1 MSGRNHGAVE
11 VDANQKVT
19 NEYGVPDE
27 KGTEYRMGAEEGEIH
42 TTEHELKRSLKGR
55 HMQMIAVYV
64 STQSVHTSLNAN
76 DPPQWWCY
84 RRRSVHWFR

>member
-55 HMQMIAVYV
+55 HMQMIAV
-64 STQSVHTSLNAN
+64 
-76 DPPQWWCY
+76 
-84 RRRSVHWFR
+84 